1 MMRQAALGLAI
12 GLLPMGAGA
21 QVSRVPAIPT
31 IVIHLN
37 NFSFAPDQIQLRD
50 GTTVRLHLV
59 NDSSGS
65 HNFSASELFATSTF
79 PAGGA
84 PPQGQVE
91 VAGNSSTDLE
101 LTPQSPG
108 TYQFDC
114 THFLHHMFGMQGTIV
129 VLAR

>member
-1 MMRQAALGLAI
+1 MMRWALSGLASA
-12 GLLPMGAGA
+12 LLPFSATA
-21 QVSRVPAIPT
+21 QAPKAPAIPT
-31 IVIHLN
+31 IIIHLT
-37 NFSFAPDQIQLRD
+37 NFAFVPDRIQLRD
-50 GTTVRLHLV
+50 GTPVRLHLV

-84 PPQGQVE
+84 PLQRE
-91 VAGNSSTDLE
+91 IDVAGNGSADLE
-101 LTPQSPG
+101 LTPHTPG

-114 THFLHHMFGMQGTIV
+114 THFLHHMFGMHGTIV